1 MKVTILSNIVTH
13 RRKEKGYKELVDGKY
28 VDATAAILAGLGSE
42 LEVDVELS
50 GTSSES
56 ELGQEKTQPTTEESG
71 TKSGPDREGSDGE
84 GTDGSDGDE
93 LLQIDVSRED

>member
-1 MKVTILSNIVTH
+1 MKVTILANVVTH
-13 RRKEKGYKELVDGKY
+13 RRKEKGCKEPIDGKY
-28 VDATAAILAGLGSE
+28 EDATAAILAGLGSE
-42 LEVDVELS
+42 LEADVELS

-56 ELGQEKTQPTTEESG
+56 ELGQKMQPTTEESG

-84 GTDGSDGDE
+84 GTDGSDGDD